1 MSMFHVF
8 SFIGDDL
15 LLKSVHFHVVQAG
28 VGFINAKSL
37 LPGHRND
44 RSTGLRAVGVFGVH
58 THTAHVGFIIW
69 VAMVAD
75 NRMHGVWVKLSTVF
89 VNKMLQ
95 PFVAVFGEQRG
106 GFVHLV

>member
-15 LLKSVHFHVVQAG
+15 LLESVHFHFVQAG
-28 VGFINAKSL
+28 VGIINTKSL

-44 RSTGLRAVGVFGVH
+44 RSTGLRAVGVFGMH

-69 VAMVAD
+69 VAVVAD
-75 NRMHGVWVKLSTVF
+75 NRMHGLCIEFSPVFLS
-89 VNKMLQ
+89 KML
-95 PFVAVFGEQRG
+95 
-106 GFVHLV
+106 